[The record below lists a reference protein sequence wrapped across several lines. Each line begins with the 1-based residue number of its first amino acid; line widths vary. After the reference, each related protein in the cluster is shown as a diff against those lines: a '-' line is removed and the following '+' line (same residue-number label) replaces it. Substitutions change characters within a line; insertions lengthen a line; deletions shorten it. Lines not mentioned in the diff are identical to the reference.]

1 MDIAKIR
8 KKARLQ
14 GQEKKAE
21 ERPEATAEVLE
32 AAAEAAPDADQET
45 ETEPIPEESRGIP
58 DKERVDR
65 PAAAGAVST
74 GSSDEETH
82 ITELLTFSLDKEEFA
97 FKVSE
102 VEEIVRF
109 QRITFL
115 PSVPDYVSGIT
126 SLRGKII
133 PVIDLKK
140 RLALNIRSSR
150 ESTHTESSGDNNP
163 DDGKGKIIVLSGP
176 RGLIAAIIDRVNG
189 VIRLPNETIL
199 EPPPHLTEEETRFIE
214 GVVIIDKR
222 FISIMRSEDALDI
235 EVG

>member
-8 KKARLQ
+8 KKARPQ

-21 ERPEATAEVLE
+21 ERPAATAEVLE
-32 AAAEAAPDADQET
+32 TAVEAVPDAPQ
-45 ETEPIPEESRGIP
+45 ETEPIPEEIWGIA
-58 DKERVDR
+58 DKGGADK
-65 PAAAGAVST
+65 PAVAEAVST
-74 GSSDEETH
+74 ESSDEETH

-97 FKVSE
+97 FRVSE

-109 QRITFL
+109 QRITVL

-140 RLALNIRSSR
+140 RLALNIKSSG
-150 ESTHTESSGDNNP
+150 ESAYTGSSGDNDF
-163 DDGKGKIIVLSGP
+163 DDAKGKIIVLSGP
-176 RGLIAAIIDRVNG
+176 RGLIGAIIDMVNG
-189 VIRLPNETIL
+189 VVRLPNEMIL

-222 FISIMRSEDALDI
+222 FISIIRSEDALDI